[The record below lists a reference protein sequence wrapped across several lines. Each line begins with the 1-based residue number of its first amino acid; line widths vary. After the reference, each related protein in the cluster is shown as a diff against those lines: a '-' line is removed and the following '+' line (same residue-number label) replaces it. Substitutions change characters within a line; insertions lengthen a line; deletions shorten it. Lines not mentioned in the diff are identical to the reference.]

1 MLKTSRKMINHLCGF
16 WVDNI
21 WQLSSLQ
28 IMLGGTFES
37 FECGGCHPQ
46 IGTKIVRFIWG
57 NYYIDS
63 WLKSWFLV
71 NPQNRPGFIHL
82 KLTPFFLLQIN
93 HGFMSDWMVAR
104 RPQKFQ
110 WESTRNACFL
120 PEMVSGNAAK
130 RNLEDAAA
138 FPQPCWLL
146 LNLDISTPTI

>member
-46 IGTKIVRFIWG
+46 IGTKIFRFIWG

-82 KLTPFFLLQIN
+82 KLTPFSFFLQIK

-120 PEMVSGNAAK
+120 PEMDGKTQPGRRSCLPTAMLTAIEPGHFHSNHLSG
-130 RNLEDAAA
+130 
-138 FPQPCWLL
+138 
-146 LNLDISTPTI
+146 

>member
-1 MLKTSRKMINHLCGF
+1 MLKSSRKMINHLCGF

-46 IGTKIVRFIWG
+46 IGTKKIRFIWG

-82 KLTPFFLLQIN
+82 KLTPFSFFFCKSN
-93 HGFMSDWMVAR
+93 MVSCPIGWWLEDLR
-104 RPQKFQ
+104 HFNENP
-110 WESTRNACFL
+110 
-120 PEMVSGNAAK
+120 PEMHVSYQKWTAK